1 MPVER
6 LKPVACV
13 NGGGLNEIQDDF
25 RGRSSASRGW
35 HGHGRRCACAA
46 GEMTPN
52 QPPTEVFT
60 VSGVAQI
67 IGPGECP
74 RCGEDRGDP
83 IFCFAG
89 EITGDL
95 SGTFQSALFGNPFF
109 PPDDAPEVAILEVC
123 SIIVLHQD
131 ERDAPIKRLNVQTL
145 ETEDRIFARSNP
157 AASPLFFDAF
167 GELLSVVGGDCGG
180 LITLLGDA
188 LDGAPY
194 VGRLICPVLPNGP
207 PQCR

>member
-1 MPVER
+1 MKYR
-6 LKPVACV
+6 MISGAAHLLLVA
-13 NGGGLNEIQDDF
+13 GMATAGDA
-25 RGRSSASRGW
+25 R
-35 HGHGRRCACAA
+35 AA

-52 QPPTEVFT
+52 QPPTEVVT

-131 ERDAPIKRLNVQTL
+131 ERDASIKRLNVQTL

-167 GELLSVVGGDCGG
+167 GELLTVVGGDCGG

-188 LDGAPY
+188 LDGASY
-194 VGRLICPVLPNGP
+194 IGRLICPALPEGP
-207 PQCR
+207 PQSR